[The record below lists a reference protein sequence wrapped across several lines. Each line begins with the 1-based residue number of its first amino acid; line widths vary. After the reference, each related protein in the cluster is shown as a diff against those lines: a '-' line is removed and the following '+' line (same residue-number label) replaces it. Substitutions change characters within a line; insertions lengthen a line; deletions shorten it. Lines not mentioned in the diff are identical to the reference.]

1 LGGGSGLFTGL
12 TESMGHLV
20 SLDPSPSG
28 SVCRIGCGP
37 LAGELRNGESVAVDG
52 VCLTI
57 VRTGKDW
64 FEVEITPETL
74 RRTTWGEK
82 SPGAAVNLERA
93 LRAGERLGGHLVQGH
108 VDGVATVTEIRLE
121 GEGRR
126 VRIAPPTLLLRYIV
140 EKGSVA
146 LDGVSLTV
154 TSVSGAEFDVALIPH
169 TLRAT
174 TLGEWRISRR
184 IHVEVDLIAK
194 YVESLLHPYSG
205 TPTPG
210 ASR

>member
-1 LGGGSGLFTGL
+1 
-12 TESMGHLV
+12 
-20 SLDPSPSG
+20 
-28 SVCRIGCGP
+28 

>member
-1 LGGGSGLFTGL
+1 
-12 TESMGHLV
+12 
-20 SLDPSPSG
+20 
-28 SVCRIGCGP
+28 

-74 RRTTWGEK
+74 RRTTWNEK

-154 TSVSGAEFDVALIPH
+154 ASVSGAEFDVALIPH

-205 TPTPG
+205 TSTPE